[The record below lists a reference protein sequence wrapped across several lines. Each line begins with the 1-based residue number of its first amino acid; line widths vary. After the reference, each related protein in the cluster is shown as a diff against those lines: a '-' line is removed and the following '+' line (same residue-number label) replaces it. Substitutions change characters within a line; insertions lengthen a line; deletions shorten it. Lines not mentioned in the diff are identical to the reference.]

1 MSHIVKWMNE
11 NKEILNNNFIVDCE
25 RFLKKTCLISEI
37 KRQQS
42 NIENIYIT
50 QSKQLIKELNN
61 KTSSMDMT
69 NRKRIREIKSEMV
82 VLDKKIRKS
91 EEFIKNLEVKNA
103 EFEEN
108 FILDNKISFSI
119 GETEVIYNL
128 NNNNNVFEISEEQL
142 LLLQDDDQII

>member
-11 NKEILNNNFIVDCE
+11 NKEILNSNFIVDCE

-108 FILDNKISFSI
+108 IILDNKISFSI

-128 NNNNNVFEISEEQL
+128 NKNNNVFEISEEQL
-142 LLLQDDDQII
+142 LFLQDDEQII